1 MLSSTVITYSKCL
14 QLREWQLA
22 EAGGWTL
29 SQLVSSVSSP
39 LHKDISSVETGVCP
53 AYSWWAHSLLDTT
66 EKCQRREQ
74 EAFFDVKALVLKSD
88 TAPESNFDLQ
98 TNCILSGEGTRQL
111 PSVKAAS
118 DRDLIADSV

>member
-1 MLSSTVITYSKCL
+1 MDF
-14 QLREWQLA
+14 
-22 EAGGWTL
+22 
-29 SQLVSSVSSP
+29 VSISL
-39 LHKDISSVETGVCP
+39 LHFISFLYKDISSVETGVCP

-66 EKCQRREQ
+66 EKCQRGEQ

-98 TNCILSGEGTRQL
+98 TNCILSGEGTRQQHLL